1 MKCSE
6 CKFENLDGMIFC
18 VECGAKLE
26 VVCPECDFSDLPSFK
41 FCGKYGFE
49 QQKPDEASFVDLFK
63 TPFEESCPC
72 I

>member
-1 MKCSE
+1 MKCPE
-6 CKFENLDGMIFC
+6 CQFENLDGMIFC

-26 VVCPECDFSDLPSFK
+26 VVRPECVFSNLP
-41 FCGKYGFE
+41 GFDE
-49 QQKPDEASFVDLFK
+49 LVKSITDEASFVDLFK